1 MRAFGNGSSELIP
14 LPERLYAGGPVS
26 LRGFSQNAA
35 GPRDPETGF
44 QIGGA
49 GALTNSTELR
59 LPPPTLPWLGN
70 TVSFVI
76 FHDMGNVF
84 TNAGEAWASF
94 LRVRQPN
101 SDACRNAVANP
112 SDPGSYIPANTGPM
126 TSTGQQGPC
135 SFNDFSH
142 ALGLGLRYHT
152 PVGPIRFDVSYNLN
166 PPIYP
171 VNINYAIPT
180 PSPNPLPVPGFEQ
193 GPYLGQAPHINFFF
207 SLGQAF

>member
-1 MRAFGNGSSELIP
+1 M
-14 LPERLYAGGPVS
+14 
-26 LRGFSQNAA
+26 
-35 GPRDPETGF
+35 
-44 QIGGA
+44 
-49 GALTNSTELR
+49 R
-59 LPPPTLPWLGN
+59 LPPPTLPFLGN

-84 TNAGEAWASF
+84 TNAGDAWASA
-94 LRVRQPN
+94 LRVRQPD
-101 SDACRNAVANP
+101 SAACRTLTYANFREP
-112 SDPGSYIPANTGPM
+112 TGTDGPKCPY
-126 TSTGQQGPC
+126 TSTGRQGPC

-171 VNINYAIPT
+171 VNINYST
-180 PSPNPLPVPGFEQ
+180 PISATTPL
-193 GPYLGQAPHINFFF
+193 GPYQAPYVGQSPHINFFF